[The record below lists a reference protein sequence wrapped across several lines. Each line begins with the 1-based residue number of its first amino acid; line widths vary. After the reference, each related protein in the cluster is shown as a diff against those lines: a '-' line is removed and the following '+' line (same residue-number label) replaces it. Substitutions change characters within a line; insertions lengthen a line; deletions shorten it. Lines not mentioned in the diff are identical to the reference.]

1 MLVTASIYSIF
12 QPLTDVFETVLKFF
26 HSGGISW
33 GFSIVLLT
41 IAVRAVLI
49 PLTLRQIKS
58 MVRMQTL
65 APQMK
70 EIQKKYKEDKQRQQQ
85 EMMKFYKANNVNPLG
100 SCLPMVLQLP
110 AFFALYAMLR
120 QSLRGD
126 ICPQVQRAHNH
137 GVLSTAHTVAC
148 GNAPGAH
155 FLFIPD
161 LTNKATGITLVILI
175 LLYVGSQLGSSVL
188 MSAASMD
195 PTQRKIMMFMPIIF
209 VLFVIRFPA
218 GLLVYWITTN
228 LWTIAQQYV
237 VKRRIGPATA
247 AVATAG
253 GAGVAGGGSG
263 PPELAAAGDDSS
275 GGGGLGATLRGR
287 LRAAQE
293 AAGASNASRGGER
306 TSSRGGG
313 GSATKTRTS
322 GGNGAAATKGNGA
335 AATKG
340 NGAAATKGNG
350 AGATKGGGAAT
361 PGNGGGSSGG
371 GRGAGSKRRGS
382 KSAGANG
389 GSGASSGS
397 GGSNGGGTGN
407 ASSGRAGSPP
417 PRPPRKKKKRSG
429 RRR

>member
-26 HSGGISW
+26 HNSGGISW

-70 EIQKKYKEDKQRQQQ
+70 EIQKKYKEDKQRQQE

-126 ICPQVQRAHNH
+126 ICPAVQRAHNH

-175 LLYVGSQLGSSVL
+175 ILYVGSQLGSSVL

-253 GAGVAGGGSG
+253 GGAVAGGGSG
-263 PPELAAAGDDSS
+263 PPQLAAAGDESS

-293 AAGASNASRGGER
+293 AAGGASNASGSGER
-306 TSSRGGG
+306 TSRGGG
-313 GSATKTRTS
+313 GSSATKTRAP
-322 GGNGAAATKGNGA
+322 GNSSSATKGNGA
-335 AATKG
+335 NGTKG
-340 NGAAATKGNG
+340 NGAAD
-350 AGATKGGGAAT
+350 TKGGGAAT
-361 PGNGGGSSGG
+361 PGNGGGGSS
-371 GRGAGSKRRGS
+371 GRGAGSKRRGA
-382 KSAGANG
+382 KSTGANG

-397 GGSNGGGTGN
+397 GGSNGGGPGN
-407 ASSGRAGSPP
+407 GSSARAGSPP